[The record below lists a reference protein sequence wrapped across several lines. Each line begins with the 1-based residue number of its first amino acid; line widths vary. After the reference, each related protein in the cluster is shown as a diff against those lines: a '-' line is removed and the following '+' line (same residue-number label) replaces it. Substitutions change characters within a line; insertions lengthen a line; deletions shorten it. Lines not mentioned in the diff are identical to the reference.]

1 MQQDYLGNPITAQ
14 GDATLRGI
22 DDFIEGYLAYETRA
36 ERILAA
42 AEAEPG
48 SCLANVY
55 AGLLWMLLEAPEA
68 ARHAA
73 KYLAAAERAAPL
85 ATRREQL
92 NAACCG
98 PGWMTIWQG
107 PCGFAMRYRTH
118 FRAISSS
125 SKRISILNSIAAT
138 RRKCCVWR

>member
-14 GDATLRGI
+14 SDATLRSI
-22 DDFIEGYLAYETRA
+22 DEFIEGYLAYERRA
-36 ERILAA
+36 EAILAA
-42 AEAEPG
+42 ADADPG

-55 AGLLWMLLEAPEA
+55 AGLLWMLLEAPDA

-92 NAACCG
+92 NASVLRA
-98 PGWMTIWQG
+98 WVDDDL
-107 PCGFAMRYRTH
+107 ARTL
-118 FRAISSS
+118 RLCDEISDEFPRDLVIV
-125 SKRISILNSIAAT
+125 KMHQYFEFNRGNS
-138 RRKCCVWR
+138 